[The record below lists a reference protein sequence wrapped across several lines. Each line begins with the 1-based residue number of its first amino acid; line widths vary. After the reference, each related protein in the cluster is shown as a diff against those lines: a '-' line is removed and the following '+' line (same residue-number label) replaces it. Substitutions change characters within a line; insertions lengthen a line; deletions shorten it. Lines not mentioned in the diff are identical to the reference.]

1 MVIRDATGRFI
12 AARSHR
18 GDDLVDS
25 YVGELLAAKAG
36 LIRARDLGLQEVE
49 LKGIQSMYGEAL
61 RMVRKIDQTWQ
72 YISWEISY
80 LYSSWFKNF
89 KCSFAPWHWNR
100 AANGLANFAEDTS
113 LKTGLDQPPDFLVHI
128 LLFDLSR

>member
-72 YISWEISY
+72 YIS
-80 LYSSWFKNF
+80 
-89 KCSFAPWHWNR
+89 
-100 AANGLANFAEDTS
+100 
-113 LKTGLDQPPDFLVHI
+113 
-128 LLFDLSR
+128 